1 MTILDEIK
9 LRFQQNNA
17 ITRIIFLNVF
27 VFLFFSILSVLGFLF
42 NQSFFSGIINYFVL
56 PSNLSKLMFQPWSI
70 LSYMFLHDGFM
81 HILFNMLWLYWVGSL
96 LQEYLGNTKTYEAYF
111 LGGISGGILYLLA
124 YNFLPAFAANVS
136 YSFALGASAG
146 VLAVVCA
153 AATLLPDYNF
163 KLLFFGNVKLKYIAL
178 ISVLLDLISIPQGNA
193 GGHIAHLG
201 GALFGYLF
209 IKLIYAN
216 NNFSHKLDAFFDS
229 ILNLFNS
236 KPKIKIQ
243 HKTTFMKTAINA
255 RPSQVD
261 VDVILDKIS
270 KSGYESLSQ
279 AEKETLFKASK
290 D

>member
-243 HKTTFMKTAINA
+243 HKTTFMRTASNT

>member
-1 MTILDEIK
+1 MSILDEIK
-9 LRFQQNNA
+9 FRFQQNNA

-27 VFLFFSILSVLGFLF
+27 VFLFFSVLSVLGFLF
-42 NQSFFSGIINYFVL
+42 NQSIFSDIVSYFVL
-56 PSNLSKLMFQPWSI
+56 PSNLSKLIFQPWSI
-70 LSYMFLHDGFM
+70 LTYMFLHDGFM
-81 HILFNMLWLYWVGSL
+81 HILFNMLWLYWIGSL
-96 LQEYLGNTKTYEAYF
+96 LQEYLGNTKTYQAYF
-111 LGGISGGILYLLA
+111 LGGISGGLLYLLA
-124 YNFLPAFAANVS
+124 YNLMPVFAANVS

-163 KLLFFGNVKLKYIAL
+163 QLLFFGNVKLKYIAL

-216 NNFSHKLDAFFDS
+216 NNLSYRLDALFDG
-229 ILNLFNS
+229 ILNVFTT
-236 KPKIKIQ
+236 KPKIQ
-243 HKTTFMKTAINA
+243 HKTTFMKTASNV

>member
-9 LRFQQNNA
+9 FRFQQNNA

-27 VFLFFSILSVLGFLF
+27 VFLFFSILSVLSFLL
-42 NQSFFSGIINYFVL
+42 NQPLFSAFVNYLVL

-70 LSYMFLHDGFM
+70 FTYMFLHDGFM

-111 LGGISGGILYLLA
+111 LGGVSGGLLYLLA
-124 YNFLPAFAANVS
+124 YNLLPVFSANVS

-163 KLLFFGNVKLKYIAL
+163 QLLFFGNVKLKYIAL
-178 ISVLLDLISIPQGNA
+178 MSVLLDLISIPQGNA

-201 GALFGYLF
+201 GALFGYIF

-216 NNFSHKLDAFFDS
+216 NNISYRLDALFDG
-229 ILNLFNS
+229 ILNLF
-236 KPKIKIQ
+236 KPKSKIKIQ
-243 HKTTFMKTAINA
+243 HKTTFMKSCVKT
-255 RPSQVD
+255 
-261 VDVILDKIS
+261 
-270 KSGYESLSQ
+270 
-279 AEKETLFKASK
+279 
-290 D
+290 

>member
-1 MTILDEIK
+1 MSILDEIK
-9 LRFQQNNA
+9 FRFQQNNA
-17 ITRIIFLNVF
+17 ITRIIFMNVF
-27 VFLFFSILSVLGFLF
+27 VFLFFSVLSVIGFLL
-42 NQSFFSGIINYFVL
+42 NQSFFAGIINYFVL
-56 PSNLSKLMFQPWSI
+56 PSNLSKFIYQPWSI
-70 LSYMFLHDGFM
+70 LTYMFLHDGFM

-111 LGGISGGILYLLA
+111 LGGISGGLLYLLA
-124 YNFLPAFAANVS
+124 YNLLPVFASNVS

-163 KLLFFGNVKLKYIAL
+163 QLLFFGNVKLKYIAL
-178 ISVLLDLISIPQGNA
+178 ISVMLDLISIPQGNA

-216 NNFSHKLDAFFDS
+216 NNLSYRLDALFDG
-229 ILNLFNS
+229 ILNLFKP

-243 HKTTFMKTAINA
+243 HKTTFMKTTNNA
-255 RPSQVD
+255 RPSQAD

>member
-56 PSNLSKLMFQPWSI
+56 PSNLSKLMFKPWSI

>member
-42 NQSFFSGIINYFVL
+42 NQSFFSGIIDYFVL

>member
-1 MTILDEIK
+1 MSIVDDIK
-9 LRFQQNNA
+9 YRLGQNNA
-17 ITRIIFLNVF
+17 ITRIIFLNVL
-27 VFLFFSILSVLGFLF
+27 VFLFFSILSVLGYLF
-42 NQSFFSGIINYFVL
+42 NQSFISELITYFVL
-56 PSNLSKLMFQPWSI
+56 PSNLSKLLYQPWSI
-70 LSYMFLHDGFM
+70 VTYMFLHDGFM
-81 HILFNMLWLYWVGSL
+81 HILFNMLWLFWVGSL

-111 LGGISGGILYLLA
+111 LGGISGGLLYLLA
-124 YNFLPAFAANVS
+124 YNLLPAFSPNVS

-163 KLLFFGNVKLKYIAL
+163 QLLFFGNVRLKYIAL

-216 NNFSHKLDAFFDS
+216 NNISYRLDALFDA
-229 ILNLFNS
+229 ILNVLKP

-243 HKTTFMKTAINA
+243 HKTTFMKTSTNA
-255 RPSQVD
+255 RPSQAD

>member
-1 MTILDEIK
+1 MSIIDEIK
-9 LRFQQNNA
+9 FQFHQKNA
-17 ITRIIFLNVF
+17 ITRIIFINVF
-27 VFLFFSILSVLGFLF
+27 VFLFFSIVEVIVFLL
-42 NQSFFSGIINYFVL
+42 NQSSFLGIINYFVL
-56 PSNLSKLMFQPWSI
+56 PSNLSKFIFQPWSI
-70 LSYMFLHDGFM
+70 LTYMFLHDGFL

-124 YNFLPAFAANVS
+124 YNLLPVFSANVS

-146 VLAVVCA
+146 VLSLVCA

-163 KLLFFGNVKLKYIAL
+163 QLLFLGNVKLKYIA
-178 ISVLLDLISIPQGNA
+178 IVSVLLDLISIPQGNA

-201 GALFGYLF
+201 GAMFGFLF

-216 NNFSHKLDAFFDS
+216 NNFSYKLDAVFDGV
-229 ILNLFNS
+229 LNLFTP

-243 HKTTFMKTAINA
+243 HKTTFMKTKSPSK
-255 RPSQVD
+255 PSQAD

-279 AEKETLFKASK
+279 TEKETLFKASK

>member
-1 MTILDEIK
+1 MSILDELKI
-9 LRFQQNNA
+9 RFQQNNA
-17 ITRIIFLNVF
+17 ITRIIFLNVL
-27 VFLFFSILSVLGFLF
+27 VFLFFSFLSVLSFLF
-42 NQSFFSGIINYFVL
+42 NQSIFSGIINYFVL
-56 PSNLSKLMFQPWSI
+56 PSNLSKLVYQPWSI
-70 LSYMFLHDGFM
+70 LTYMFLHDGFM

-96 LQEYLGNTKTYEAYF
+96 LHEYLGNTKTYEAYF
-111 LGGISGGILYLLA
+111 LGGISGALLYLLA
-124 YNFLPAFAANVS
+124 YNLLPAFSTTVS

-163 KLLFFGNVKLKYIAL
+163 QLLFFGNVKLKYIAL

-216 NNFSHKLDAFFDS
+216 NNLSDRLDALFEGM
-229 ILNLFNS
+229 LNVFTP

-243 HKTTFMKTAINA
+243 HKTTFMKTSSNT
-255 RPSQVD
+255 RPSQAD

-279 AEKETLFKASK
+279 AEKETLFIASK

>member
-1 MTILDEIK
+1 
-9 LRFQQNNA
+9 
-17 ITRIIFLNVF
+17 
-27 VFLFFSILSVLGFLF
+27 
-42 NQSFFSGIINYFVL
+42 
-56 PSNLSKLMFQPWSI
+56 MFQPWSI

-229 ILNLFNS
+229 ILNFFNS

>member
-27 VFLFFSILSVLGFLF
+27 IFLFFSILSVLGFLF

-56 PSNLSKLMFQPWSI
+56 PSNLSKLMFKPWSI